1 MYWELAE
8 GGVNDFIDQF
18 YSLLLDSLL
27 GCGFKYCRSWGGVY
41 PGVFIDVYT
50 RS

>member
-8 GGVNDFIDQF
+8 GRVDDFIDQF

-27 GCGFKYCRSWGGVY
+27 GSGQYRRSWGGVY